1 MKTLLAAIAGD
12 LLGSSYEFD
21 NYRGCPDD
29 LPFFPDDAFA
39 TDDTVL
45 TCAVANALLTARL
58 TDGTIDERKFS
69 LALPDSL
76 RRFALRHPEA
86 GYGDRFWNWVKRP
99 GAPAYGSLGNGSA
112 MRVLPC
118 ALVTDNLEAASRLA
132 RLSPP
137 STRFFVFAKALT
149 AENASKPNG
158 MAASE
163 P

>member
-12 LLGSSYEFD
+12 LLGSCYEFD
-21 NYRGCPDD
+21 NYLGSPDD
-29 LPFFPDDAFA
+29 LPFFPVGAYA

-86 GYGDRFWNWVKRP
+86 GYGDRFGNWVKRL
-99 GAPAYGSLGNGSA
+99 GVPA
-112 MRVLPC
+112 
-118 ALVTDNLEAASRLA
+118 
-132 RLSPP
+132 
-137 STRFFVFAKALT
+137 
-149 AENASKPNG
+149 
-158 MAASE
+158 
-163 P
+163 